1 MRKSKKLLSLALAS
15 LMTVSSFA
23 CLGSVS
29 AFAAEGEPETQVLKG
44 DVNKDGVVDVVDATL
59 IQLYAV
65 EDPKTL
71 AKFESGEYS
80 AEAADFDGS
89 GYIDITDATLVQIK
103 ANEPTTTAPVE
114 TTAEPTTEPAEPTT
128 VEPTT
133 EPVETT
139 AEPTTAPAEDVYV
152 LAGTSDWLT
161 VGWDPVVDAY
171 NMSKQDDGTYSI
183 VVKDVEP
190 GAMNFAVKVV
200 KFVGGDEAQKE
211 WFGVNGTNL
220 NYDFMVKEAC
230 DVTVTFNPETREITV
245 TGDSVAEPEYP
256 INKIVA
262 VGSGQNGFLNDESW
276 AVDSE
281 ANTMTEKGEGVYEI
295 VYDEVEANAEYQ
307 VKFAANGSWNMNWG
321 LVKGTE
327 AVLNEANPAQYNA
340 EDNIVFM
347 PESEDEY
354 VKITLTLDLSK
365 WDKITKEGAT
375 YTITVESGEE
385 PTTAEP
391 TTVEPTTEPAEPTTA
406 EPTTVEPTT
415 AEPTTV
421 EPTTAEPTTAE
432 PTTEPVA
439 EDVYVLA
446 GTSDWLTVGW
456 DPAVDAYV
464 MTKQDDGTYAITV
477 EAVAAADE
485 NYSLKVV
492 KFVGGDEA
500 QKEWFGVNGGNLNY
514 DFLVE
519 EDCDVTVTYNPETKE
534 IKVTGIGVADPEYPI
549 NKIVAVGSGQN
560 GFLND
565 ESWAVDSEAN
575 TMTEKCE
582 GVYEIVYDEVEAN
595 AEYQVKFAANGSWGM
610 NWGLVKGTEAVL
622 NEANPAQYNA
632 EDNIVFMPES
642 EDEYVK
648 ITLTLDLTNWDK
660 ITKEGATYTITVESC
675 EEPTTA
681 EPTTVEP
688 TTAPVEPTT
697 VEPTTVEP
705 TTEPADE
712 DVYVLAGSSDWL
724 TVGWDPAVDA
734 YVMTKQDDGSYAV
747 TVEAVPASDAN
758 YAVKVVK
765 FVGGDAAQKE
775 WYGVN
780 GGNLNYDFM
789 VKEDCDVTVTYNP
802 ETKEIKVT
810 GAGVADPEYPI
821 NKIVAVGSG
830 QNGFLN
836 DEAWNVDSEYNTM
849 DEEVE
854 GVYTITFDEV
864 EANVE
869 YQVKFAANGSWGMNW
884 GAGKNADVKIDEA
897 NDAEYNAGD
906 NIIFMPESE
915 SEYVT
920 ITLTLDLSNWDRI
933 TKEGA
938 TYKINVVPLD

>member
-1 MRKSKKLLSLALAS
+1 MMR
-15 LMTVSSFA
+15 
-23 CLGSVS
+23 
-29 AFAAEGEPETQVLKG
+29 LK
-44 DVNKDGVVDVVDATL
+44 
-59 IQLYAV
+59 Q
-65 EDPKTL
+65 
-71 AKFESGEYS
+71 
-80 AEAADFDGS
+80 
-89 GYIDITDATLVQIK
+89 
-103 ANEPTTTAPVE
+103 
-114 TTAEPTTEPAEPTT
+114 
-128 VEPTT
+128 
-133 EPVETT
+133 
-139 AEPTTAPAEDVYV
+139 
-152 LAGTSDWLT
+152 
-161 VGWDPVVDAY
+161 
-171 NMSKQDDGTYSI
+171 
-183 VVKDVEP
+183 
-190 GAMNFAVKVV
+190 
-200 KFVGGDEAQKE
+200 
-211 WFGVNGTNL
+211 
-220 NYDFMVKEAC
+220 
-230 DVTVTFNPETREITV
+230 
-245 TGDSVAEPEYP
+245 
-256 INKIVA
+256 
-262 VGSGQNGFLNDESW
+262 
-276 AVDSE
+276 
-281 ANTMTEKGEGVYEI
+281 
-295 VYDEVEANAEYQ
+295 
-307 VKFAANGSWNMNWG
+307 
-321 LVKGTE
+321 
-327 AVLNEANPAQYNA
+327 
-340 EDNIVFM
+340 
-347 PESEDEY
+347 
-354 VKITLTLDLSK
+354 
-365 WDKITKEGAT
+365 
-375 YTITVESGEE
+375 
-385 PTTAEP
+385 
-391 TTVEPTTEPAEPTTA
+391 
-406 EPTTVEPTT
+406 
-415 AEPTTV
+415 
-421 EPTTAEPTTAE
+421 
-432 PTTEPVA
+432 
-439 EDVYVLA
+439 
-446 GTSDWLTVGW
+446 
-456 DPAVDAYV
+456 
-464 MTKQDDGTYAITV
+464 
-477 EAVAAADE
+477 
-485 NYSLKVV
+485 
-492 KFVGGDEA
+492 
-500 QKEWFGVNGGNLNY
+500 
-514 DFLVE
+514 
-519 EDCDVTVTYNPETKE
+519 
-534 IKVTGIGVADPEYPI
+534 
-549 NKIVAVGSGQN
+549 
-560 GFLND
+560 
-565 ESWAVDSEAN
+565 
-575 TMTEKCE
+575 CE

-622 NEANPAQYNA
+622 NEATPAQYNA

-675 EEPTTA
+675 EEPTTAEPATVEPITEPAEPTTAEPTTVEPTTAEPTTVEPTTAEPTTAEPTTA